1 MKIRPILI
9 ATFAIVLLGAA
20 VGGGTFLGHTLN
32 ASPPT
37 SPRIVPQLQIAEG
50 QFPLNFQGILL
61 DDDGNPVSNS
71 SHSLTF
77 SIYDDE
83 EETVSLWKET
93 QTVFSLNGLFTVQLG
108 IKEEIDPEIFANSP
122 ETWLGIRVEFD
133 PELEPRIR
141 MAYSP
146 YAIHAITADNLV
158 LPPPSPQQIAT
169 LRWYDANEIGIK
181 VALDFEPTAIA
192 FDGEH
197 IWVANR
203 GDEDET
209 DDDALTKVR
218 ALDGK
223 VVADFPVGDDPVA
236 IVYDGENIWV
246 ANHDDNTLSKFRK
259 DGSRSR
265 VIPQSG
271 DTIALTSPVALAF
284 DGRSVWVVNEGSDK
298 IVVYDVE
305 SERAIDSIS
314 VGDNPSAIAFDGTY
328 MWVTHSGTKNVT
340 RITASTGKVLDNFR
354 AGEGQLAIAFD
365 GTSMW
370 IANEGDNSVT
380 KVRASDGEEL
390 GTFLVGQRPVALA
403 FDGAHIWVA
412 NRNSNSVTKLR
423 ASDGKEIGEYSV
435 GRVPSGVAFDGA
447 NIWVVNKGDD
457 NMVKR

>member
-9 ATFAIVLLGAA
+9 VTFALVLLGAA
-20 VGGGTFLGHTLN
+20 VGGGTFLGRTLN

-37 SPRIVPQLQIAEG
+37 SPRVVPQLQIAEG
-50 QFPLNFQGILL
+50 EFPLNFQGILL
-61 DDDGNPVSNS
+61 DDEGNPVSNS

-77 SIYDDE
+77 AIYEDE
-83 EETVSLWKET
+83 QESVSLWKET
-93 QTVFSLNGLFTVQLG
+93 QTVFTLNGLFTVQLG
-108 IKEEIDPEIFANSP
+108 IEEEIDPEIFANDP

-158 LPPPSPQQIAT
+158 VPPPSAQQIAT
-169 LRWYDANEIGIK
+169 LRWYDANETGIK
-181 VALDFEPTAIA
+181 VGLDFEPTAIA

-197 IWVANR
+197 LWVANH

-209 DDDALTKVR
+209 DDDAVTKVR

-246 ANHDDNTLSKFRK
+246 ANHDNDTLSMFRK

-265 VIPQSG
+265 VFPSG
-271 DTIALTSPVALAF
+271 GGQPVALAF
-284 DGRSVWVVNEGSDK
+284 DGESVWVVNEGSDT
-298 IVVYDVE
+298 VVKYDVE
-305 SERAIDSIS
+305 EEEITDTIS
-314 VGDNPSAIAFDGTY
+314 VGNSPSAIAFDGTY
-328 MWVTHSGTKNVT
+328 MWVVHSGTKNVT
-340 RITASTGKVLDNFR
+340 RITASTGNVLDNFS

-370 IANEGDNSVT
+370 IVNEGDNSVT
-380 KVRASDGEEL
+380 KVRATDGEEL
-390 GTFLVGQRPVALA
+390 GTFLVGQRPIALT
-403 FDGAHIWVA
+403 FDGAHIWVV
-412 NRNSNSVTKLR
+412 NRNGNSVTKLR
-423 ASDGKEIGEYSV
+423 ASDGKEIGEYRV
-435 GRVPSGVAFDGA
+435 GRIPSGVAFDGT
-447 NIWVVNKGDD
+447 NIWVVNKDD
-457 NMVKR
+457 NNMVKR